1 MIPYHFDVDGNVVN
15 DTVLPLPGASYPV
28 NTTSTSSSSSS
39 SMTNLT
45 MPRPIPVQI
54 ECSLTRELE
63 KTASGTGLA
72 FIAFTEAIS
81 QFGVTAPFFAVLFFL
96 MLLTLGLG
104 SMIGTLEGLLL
115 LLTCCY

>member
-1 MIPYHFDVDGNVVN
+1 
-15 DTVLPLPGASYPV
+15 
-28 NTTSTSSSSSS
+28 
-39 SMTNLT
+39 
-45 MPRPIPVQI
+45 MPQPIPVQI
-54 ECSLTRELE
+54 DCTLQRELE

-104 SMIGTLEGLLL
+104 SMIGTLEGEPDSAFFFASICYYIVAEETTTASLLY
-115 LLTCCY
+115 TYTYAKYSRIPQ